1 MSSHIP
7 SEQQNMKGKSAK
19 AAINQ
24 QIFLYALFT
33 SKFGVSIYELIFL
46 IVLFYNVPK
55 KPPIL

>member
-1 MSSHIP
+1 
-7 SEQQNMKGKSAK
+7 MKGKSAK